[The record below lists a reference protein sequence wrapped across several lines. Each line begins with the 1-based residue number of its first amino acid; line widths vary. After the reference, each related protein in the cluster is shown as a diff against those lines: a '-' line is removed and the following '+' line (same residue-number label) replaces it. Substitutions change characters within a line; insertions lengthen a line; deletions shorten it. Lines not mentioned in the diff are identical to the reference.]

1 MLVFYVNEKSL
12 NLWRWLLIKRREYGA
27 VLPAVM
33 GYLDAMSSWR
43 RALEDADKDDEQAK
57 KSEEMKTLDT

>member
-1 MLVFYVNEKSL
+1 
-12 NLWRWLLIKRREYGA
+12 
-27 VLPAVM
+27 M

-43 RALEDADKDDEQAK
+43 RALEDADKDDEQAE